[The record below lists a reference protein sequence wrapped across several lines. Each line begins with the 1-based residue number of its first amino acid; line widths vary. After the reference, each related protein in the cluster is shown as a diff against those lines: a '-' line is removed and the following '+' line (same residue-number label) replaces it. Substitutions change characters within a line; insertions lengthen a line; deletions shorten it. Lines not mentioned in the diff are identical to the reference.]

1 MMINIAFLGYG
12 TVGKGAYK
20 IINEKKSEIEYFVG
34 DEVTVK
40 KILRRNINVTTEDG
54 RAIFT
59 SDFNEI
65 VDDEDI
71 SLIVEMTG
79 DLKSSYEY
87 IKRALENKKHVISA
101 NKAVVSEYFD
111 EFNKLADKNGVSFLY
126 EAAVGGSIPIITPL
140 KSQAII
146 NKINRVRGILNGT
159 SNYLLS
165 RMYNEGKSYSEVLK
179 DAQEL
184 GYAESDPY
192 DDVEGVDTLRK
203 LTILSTIAFN
213 GIVKNEDILRFGISK
228 INDTDIEYLKS
239 KNLKVKLMAESV
251 LESEAF
257 SAVVEPVVLDE
268 RDNLYNIEGADN
280 SVEIFGENYS
290 SLVFKGEGAGSLPTG
305 NAIVSDVIDVLRGA
319 ALKVKT
325 DESLICSNKID
336 AKYYVRVP
344 KDFSLDVEVESEEV
358 IGEYKVFKTENVSR
372 ETLIEKLNCED
383 YFMARYE
390 I

>member
-1 MMINIAFLGYG
+1 MINIAFLGYG

-34 DEVTVK
+34 DKVIVK
-40 KILRRNINVTTEDG
+40 KILRRNVSGTTEDG

-87 IKRALENKKHVISA
+87 IKRALENKKHVVSA
-101 NKAVVSEYFD
+101 NKAVVSEYFE

-126 EAAVGGSIPIITPL
+126 EAAVGGSIPVITPL
-140 KSQAII
+140 KNQVII

-179 DAQEL
+179 AAQEL

-228 INDTDIEYLKS
+228 INDTDIKYLKS
-239 KNLKVKLMAESV
+239 KNLKVKLMAESII
-251 LESEAF
+251 EDECF

-268 RDNLYNIEGADN
+268 SDNLYNIEGADN
-280 SVEIFGENYS
+280 SAEIFGENYS
-290 SLVFKGEGAGSLPTG
+290 SLVFKGQGAGSLPTG
-305 NAIVSDVIDVLRGA
+305 NAIVLDIVEVLRGA
-319 ALKVKT
+319 TLKVKT
-325 DESLICSNKID
+325 DESLICSNKIN

-344 KDFSLDVEVESEEV
+344 KDFSLDIEVESEEV
-358 IGEYKVFKTENVSR
+358 IGEYKIFKTEKVSR
-372 ETLIEKLNCED
+372 EALIEKLNCED
-383 YFMARYE
+383 WFMARYE

>member
-1 MMINIAFLGYG
+1 MINIAFLGYG

>member
-1 MMINIAFLGYG
+1 MINIAFLGYG

-40 KILRRNINVTTEDG
+40 KILRRNINGTTEDG

-87 IKRALENKKHVISA
+87 IKRALENKKHVVSA
-101 NKAVVSEYFD
+101 NKAVVSEYFE
-111 EFNKLADKNGVSFLY
+111 EFHKLADENGVSFLY

-213 GIVKNEDILRFGISK
+213 GIVKNEDILRFGICK
-228 INDTDIEYLKS
+228 INDTDIKYLKS

-268 RDNLYNIEGADN
+268 SDNLYNIEGADN

-305 NAIVSDVIDVLRGA
+305 NAIISDVIDVLRGA

-325 DESLICSNKID
+325 DESLICSNKIN

-372 ETLIEKLNCED
+372 EALIEKLNCED

>member
-1 MMINIAFLGYG
+1 MINIAFLGYG

-34 DEVTVK
+34 DKVIVK
-40 KILRRNINVTTEDG
+40 KILRRNVSGTTEDG

-87 IKRALENKKHVISA
+87 IKRALENKKHVVSA
-101 NKAVVSEYFD
+101 NKAVVSEYFE

-126 EAAVGGSIPIITPL
+126 EAAVGGSIPVITPL
-140 KSQAII
+140 KNQVII

-179 DAQEL
+179 AAQEL

-228 INDTDIEYLKS
+228 INDTDIKYLKS
-239 KNLKVKLMAESV
+239 KNLKVKLMAESII
-251 LESEAF
+251 EDECF

-268 RDNLYNIEGADN
+268 SDNLYNIEGADN
-280 SVEIFGENYS
+280 SAEIFGENYS
-290 SLVFKGEGAGSLPTG
+290 SLVFKGQGAGSLPTG
-305 NAIVSDVIDVLRGA
+305 NAIVSDIVEVLRGA
-319 ALKVKT
+319 TLKVKT
-325 DESLICSNKID
+325 DESLICSNKIN

-344 KDFSLDVEVESEEV
+344 KDFSLDIEVESEEV
-358 IGEYKVFKTENVSR
+358 IGEYKIFKTEKVSR
-372 ETLIEKLNCED
+372 EVLIEKLNCED
-383 YFMARYE
+383 WFMARYE

>member
-1 MMINIAFLGYG
+1 MINIAFLGYG

-40 KILRRNINVTTEDG
+40 KILRRNINGTTEDG

-71 SLIVEMTG
+71 SLMVEMTG

-87 IKRALENKKHVISA
+87 IKRALENKKHVVSA
-101 NKAVVSEYFD
+101 NKAVVSEYF
-111 EFNKLADKNGVSFLY
+111 EELHKLADENGVSFLY

-140 KSQAII
+140 KSQVII

-165 RMYNEGKSYSEVLK
+165 RMYNEAKSYSEVLK
-179 DAQEL
+179 AAQEL

-268 RDNLYNIEGADN
+268 SDNLYNIEGADN

-305 NAIVSDVIDVLRGA
+305 NAIISDVIDVLRGA

-325 DESLICSNKID
+325 DESLICSNKIN

-344 KDFSLDVEVESEEV
+344 KNFSLDVEVESEEV

-372 ETLIEKLNCED
+372 EALIEKLNCED

>member
-1 MMINIAFLGYG
+1 MINIAFLGYG

-20 IINEKKSEIEYFVG
+20 IINKKKSEIEYFVG
-34 DEVTVK
+34 DKVIVK
-40 KILRRNINVTTEDG
+40 KILRRNVSGTTEDG

-87 IKRALENKKHVISA
+87 IKRALENEKHVVSA
-101 NKAVVSEYFD
+101 NKAVVSEYFE

-126 EAAVGGSIPIITPL
+126 EAAVGGSIPVITPL
-140 KSQAII
+140 KSQVII

-165 RMYNEGKSYSEVLK
+165 RMYNEAKSYSEVLK
-179 DAQEL
+179 AAQEL

-228 INDTDIEYLKS
+228 INDTDIKYLKS
-239 KNLKVKLMAESV
+239 KNLKVKLLAESII
-251 LESEAF
+251 EKECF

-290 SLVFKGEGAGSLPTG
+290 SLVFKGQGAGSLPTG
-305 NAIVSDVIDVLRGA
+305 NAIVSDIIEVLRGA

-325 DESLICSNKID
+325 DSNLICSNKIN

-372 ETLIEKLNCED
+372 EALIEKLNCED